1 MSSNCQMVPSFLDQ
15 DYRENAKSRAEIK
28 LYDAFSSKLS
38 KDFYVYYSQ
47 WWFNTLDPS
56 IRQQD
61 GEADFIIVH
70 QDLGAIFIEVK
81 GGIITRDDDGRW
93 YSNKT
98 NKIQDPIMQSRNC
111 KYHFRRKF
119 QKRYKEKFGNKRL
132 ISPYFAHF
140 AFFPDSEKP
149 MNKDLGEGLEIEQF
163 GFKSDIEDLAKRIYD
178 FFLYKPT
185 GIETN
190 QHDKLGEEGLE
201 IFEDMFHKALDFTP
215 KLSQRIKANA
225 MKIDELTSEQKNLQN
240 QFSHWKRLWIEGP
253 AGSGKT
259 SLAFHKLINSK
270 DLGVEK
276 AIFLCRNRILSD
288 HIQQKINTEMT
299 RYSKYE
305 SKTFDKFSLDL
316 SGLKSIDN
324 REEVIRRAIENVDSN
339 DVYDLV
345 IVDEAQDFE
354 ESWWELIEKITSKET
369 ILWVFS
375 DSNQR
380 IWNTSKPILDGI
392 DLPVK
397 LFDVLR
403 NTQEISKLALNFYDG
418 RGRELNLKGPSG
430 PQVSLVQTSDYEKS
444 ISNRVKSLTSYEGL
458 KLNQITILYQ
468 DVIGSSIVDDIISN
482 QILDDIP
489 ITSDFGNWSESVFIS
504 SIFKFKGMESDAL
517 ILLIEDLDRLSDEQ
531 LYVAITRARSLL
543 ILLCSSNN
551 VIGLKKRLA
560 AFTN

>member
-1 MSSNCQMVPSFLDQ
+1 MPLNCQMVPSFLDQ
-15 DYRENAKSRAEIK
+15 DFRENPKSHAEIK
-28 LYDAFSSKLS
+28 LYDELASKLS

-47 WWFNTLDPS
+47 WWFNTLEPT

-61 GEADFIIVH
+61 GEADFVIVH

-81 GGIITRDDDGRW
+81 GGIITRDADGRW
-93 YSNKT
+93 YSNDI
-98 NKIQDPIMQSRNC
+98 KIKDPIMQSRNC
-111 KYHFRRKF
+111 KYQFRRKF
-119 QKRYKEKFGNKRL
+119 QKRFIEKYGNKKL

-140 AFFPDSEKP
+140 AFFPDSAKP
-149 MNKDLGEGLEIEQF
+149 KDANLGEGLEIEQF
-163 GFKSDIEDLAKRIYD
+163 GFESDIEDLAKKIYD
-178 FFLYKPT
+178 FFIYKPT

-190 QHDKLGEEGLE
+190 QHDKLGEEGIE
-201 IFEDMFHKALDFTP
+201 IFEDMFHKAIDFTP
-215 KLSQRIKANA
+215 TLSERIAANA
-225 MKIDELTSEQKNLQN
+225 MKINKLTSEQMSFQN

-259 SLAFHKLINSK
+259 TLAVDKLIKSK
-270 DLGVEK
+270 GLGVNK
-276 AIFLCRNRILSD
+276 AIFLCRNRMLAD
-288 HIQQKINTEMT
+288 HIQQKIDTELT
-299 RYSKYE
+299 QHTKYV
-305 SKTFDKFSLDL
+305 SKTYDKFSLEL

-324 REEVIRRAIENVDSN
+324 RDEVRRRAIDNVAQN
-339 DVYDLV
+339 DIYELV
-345 IVDEAQDFE
+345 IIDEAQDFE
-354 ESWWELIEKITSKET
+354 KNWWELIEKITNKDS

-380 IWNTSKPILDGI
+380 IWNTTKPILDGI
-392 DLPVK
+392 DMPVK

-430 PQVSLVQTSDYEKS
+430 PQVSLVKTSDFKIS
-444 ISNRVKSLTSYEGL
+444 IIRRINSLTSYEGL
-458 KLNQITILYQ
+458 KLSQITILHQ
-468 DVIGSSIVDDIISN
+468 DGIESSIASDIISN
-482 QILDDIP
+482 ETIDDIP
-489 ITSDFGNWSESVFIS
+489 ITADFDHWNKSAFIS

-543 ILLCSSNN
+543 ILLCNPDN
-551 VIGLKKRLA
+551 IIGLKKRLA